1 MPKKVYLV
9 RHGESE
15 HGAQKLHQLDDVAL
29 SERGM
34 RQSRDVANRFTHL
47 AIHKIYSSPHRRTL
61 QTAEHIVAVT
71 GAPIKTTALLQE
83 RRQPSEI
90 VGKLRTDPEVVRIK
104 KLMAER
110 RNDPSWRYS
119 DEESIF
125 ELRDRVKKFQD
136 SLEHEEQ
143 ENIVIVSHALFIKM
157 FTLLG
162 VFGDLVTP
170 DLFASYYLHVRTSQT
185 GITMFDRTE
194 HGWRLL
200 TWNDYAH
207 LGDDSAE
214 GFHK

>member
-15 HGAQKLHQLDDVAL
+15 DGAQKLHQLDDVAL
-29 SERGM
+29 TEQGI
-34 RQSRDVANRFTHL
+34 QQAKDVAGRFSHL
-47 AIHKIYSSPHRRTL
+47 AINKIYSSPHRRTM

-71 GAPIKTTALLQE
+71 GAQIEKTALLQE

-90 VGKLRTDPEVVRIK
+90 IGKLRADPEVVRIK
-104 KLMAER
+104 GLMHEH
-110 RNDPSWRYS
+110 RNDPGWHFS
-119 DEESIF
+119 DEENLF
-125 ELRDRVKKFQD
+125 ELRDRVKEFQE
-136 SLEHEEQ
+136 SLEHEEK

-162 VFGDLVTP
+162 VFGALVTP
-170 DLFASYYLHVRTSQT
+170 DLFMAYYLHVRTSQT